1 MRNQEHLDVRI
12 KEIRQ
17 LLSHLHGEI
26 TALEAGVVKVLLD
39 LNTDSLTGLK
49 NRRAIENQI
58 NEVLDYTYN
67 ERINVGVIMIDIDN
81 FKQINDQWG
90 HPVGDEVL
98 SRIGSLLK
106 SFENQKCSVGRLGGE
121 EFIVIAIGSETEIK
135 VLSEFI
141 RRGVENLAPL
151 NTSSLSLSATVSIG
165 TAHSNRFGYVTG
177 ELIEKAD
184 EALFRAKRS
193 GKNKVEAA

>member
-1 MRNQEHLDVRI
+1 MRNQEHLDIRI

-49 NRRAIENQI
+49 NRRAIENRI
-58 NEVLDYTYN
+58 NEVLDYTHN

-106 SFENQKCSVGRLGGE
+106 SFENQNCSVGRWGGE
-121 EFIVIAIGSETEIK
+121 EFIIIAVGSETEVK

-151 NTSSLSLSATVSIG
+151 NTSSLSLRATVSIG
-165 TAHSNRFGYVTG
+165 TAHSNRFGYVTD
-177 ELIEKAD
+177 ELIKKAD
-184 EALFRAKRS
+184 EALYKAKRT
-193 GKNKVEAA
+193 GKNRVEAA